1 MVLFMYQPIVILP
14 TSKLVR
20 FIFVVY
26 VGRFKLNISTFDKMD
41 LCEAVAIA
49 ISNIAVKQG
58 KEECIDEVFSM
69 LFDGDF
75 CDAFDGVLGEIE

>member
-1 MVLFMYQPIVILP
+1 M
-14 TSKLVR
+14 
-20 FIFVVY
+20 
-26 VGRFKLNISTFDKMD
+26 NISTFDKMD

-58 KEECIDEVFSM
+58 KEECIDDVFSM
-69 LFDGDF
+69 LFDGDY